1 MGASCVREGPLC
13 CDGGAGAVKDF
24 PPYYCGVFLS
34 VDLDKQEG
42 ERGISAYFG
51 PGGTVLLLR
60 VLSFSKIRR
69 SIYSSG
75 RWLSGFFLCHRG
87 TGIPGTSFALP
98 LLVILQNKA
107 RLGRGRGLGGGAQPF
122 RSAARKGVRVVLFA
136 RAKGVPPPPK
146 TTSIYPRL
154 ANSLLRDF
162 FSSGRNPPAGF
173 SRRGARLA

>member
-1 MGASCVREGPLC
+1 MAKRRAGVRGRVIGL
-13 CDGGAGAVKDF
+13 G
-24 PPYYCGVFLS
+24 
-34 VDLDKQEG
+34 KQEG

-107 RLGRGRGLGGGAQPF
+107 RLGGLGGAAFSQRREKK
-122 RSAARKGVRVVLFA
+122 RSY
-136 RAKGVPPPPK
+136 RAFH
-146 TTSIYPRL
+146 L
-154 ANSLLRDF
+154 
-162 FSSGRNPPAGF
+162 
-173 SRRGARLA
+173 